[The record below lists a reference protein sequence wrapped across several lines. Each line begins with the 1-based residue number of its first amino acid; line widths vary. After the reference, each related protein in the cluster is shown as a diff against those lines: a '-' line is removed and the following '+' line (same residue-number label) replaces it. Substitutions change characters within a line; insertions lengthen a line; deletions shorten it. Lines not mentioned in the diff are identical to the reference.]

1 MIEEQNVTEPD
12 WDSQLTIRLTPAML
26 IHALMATASA
36 VHTGHSSC
44 VDDDLVV
51 NNLVSMDDTEG
62 NYVRLAEQE
71 FYEDEDPETVW
82 HDWTLEMRIGKVLIT
97 GHWQIPRNAPPVEWA
112 WNARE
117 AEKAFSRACVFIGR
131 RVHRGLVVDE
141 PAPMEQPPPRSSRH

>member
-1 MIEEQNVTEPD
+1 MIKEKDAPEPD
-12 WDSQLTIRLTPAML
+12 WDSQLTLRLTPTML
-26 IHALMATASA
+26 IHALMPTASA

-44 VDDDLVV
+44 VDDTLVV

-82 HDWTLEMRIGKVLIT
+82 HDWTLEIRIGEVLTT
-97 GHWQIPRNAPPVEWA
+97 GHWQFPSNAPPMEWA

-117 AEKAFSRACVFIGR
+117 AEEAFGRACVLIGR
-131 RVHRGLVVDE
+131 RVRRGLAVED